1 MNKLSQRYLVFA
13 VGLAVNSFGIAFIT
27 KSALGTSPIS
37 SVPYVLSL
45 AFPGITFG
53 MFTFVLNMG
62 FILLQLLL
70 LRRRFPPVQLLQVAV
85 NVVFSACID
94 VGMFLLSWFD
104 PASPLL
110 RLASLL
116 LGCAILAAGICI
128 EVAPDVIVVPG
139 EGMVRTIAQVSGREF
154 GAVKVH
160 FDLTL
165 VLIALALSLFFFHT
179 LRGIGLG
186 TLVSAVLVGKFTSLF
201 HRHVPLLDRLRPI
214 HQGA

>member
-154 GAVKVH
+154 GAVKVR

-186 TLVSAVLVGKFTSLF
+186 TLVSAVLVGKFTSHF

-214 HQGA
+214 QQGA

>member
-1 MNKLSQRYLVFA
+1 M
-13 VGLAVNSFGIAFIT
+13 
-27 KSALGTSPIS
+27 
-37 SVPYVLSL
+37 
-45 AFPGITFG
+45 
-53 MFTFVLNMG
+53 
-62 FILLQLLL
+62 
-70 LRRRFPPVQLLQVAV
+70 
-85 NVVFSACID
+85 
-94 VGMFLLSWFD
+94 
-104 PASPLL
+104 
-110 RLASLL
+110 
-116 LGCAILAAGICI
+116 
-128 EVAPDVIVVPG
+128 IVVPG

-154 GAVKVH
+154 GAVKVR